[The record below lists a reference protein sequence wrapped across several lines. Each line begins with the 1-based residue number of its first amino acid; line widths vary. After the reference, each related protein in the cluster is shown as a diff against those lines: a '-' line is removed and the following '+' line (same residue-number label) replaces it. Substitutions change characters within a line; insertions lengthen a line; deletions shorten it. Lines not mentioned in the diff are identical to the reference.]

1 MGPIRRRWRVL
12 GSRRLR
18 SIRCGSSLS
27 CREFDGVIILSKLKI
42 IAVLVVA
49 IGAQLLTANMAVG
62 NAVTSGPGVEQDGFY
77 RYASTSIATNN
88 LATPTFVMTAG
99 GAALSYRC
107 SRVSGNTQ
115 VQITN
120 ASQTYAYRTFTAI
133 CDYPSYHQTGYLNV
147 PANTLLRA
155 RIHNYSGQGFIGD
168 IDAWGTGYCY
178 RLTAPVGP
186 EPCV

>member
-1 MGPIRRRWRVL
+1 LGPIRRCWCVL
-12 GSRRLR
+12 ESRTLR

-27 CREFDGVIILSKLKI
+27 CREFDGAIILSKLKI
-42 IAVLVVA
+42 IAVLVVV
-49 IGAQLLTANMAVG
+49 IGTQLLTANMAVG

-99 GAALSYRC
+99 GVALSYRC
-107 SRVSGNTQ
+107 SEVSGNTQ

-133 CDYPSYHQTGYLNV
+133 CNGSYQHTGYLNT